1 MKIKPNY
8 SKQHICH
15 FCKKNIADFECGTS
29 THLHYRSG
37 FMSFKLKKATVEVPR
52 CKKCKIKHT
61 ISYLPGAIVALII
74 YAWWIM
80 FGLIGIL
87 KELFVFDFPEAV
99 IVIILIIMLFIV
111 STNLAWLSLL
121 LSHYIFA
128 FVLRVKYNLPFVVDN
143 YEPIRKLKEI
153 GFTHV
158 FISERNNPYTQT
170 TPFTEENFSDRLNS
184 IVEKDNCIVYDGN
197 FVYGD

>member
-8 SKQHICH
+8 SKLHICH

-52 CKKCKIKHT
+52 CKKCKRKHT

-74 YAWWIM
+74 AWAMIKSIVSCWMNDPSID
-80 FGLIGIL
+80 GI
-87 KELFVFDFPEAV
+87 FAT
-99 IVIILIIMLFIV
+99 IIMLMLTAFF
-111 STNLAWLSLL
+111 AWLSLM
-121 LSHYIFA
+121 LSHLIFA
-128 FVLRVKYNLPFVVDN
+128 PVVGVKYNLPAGVDN
-143 YEPIRKLKEI
+143 YEPIRKLREI
-153 GFTHV
+153 GFCRVTDK
-158 FISERNNPYTQT
+158 YTDYPQT

>member
-29 THLHYRSG
+29 THLLYIS
-37 FMSFKLKKATVEVPR
+37 FMSFKFKKATVEVPR

-74 YAWWIM
+74 YAWWISWWIRE
-80 FGLIGIL
+80 FREIPPTCEDLI
-87 KELFVFDFPEAV
+87 E
-99 IVIILIIMLFIV
+99 VIITSSILVFMLATF
-111 STNLAWLSLL
+111 LAWLSLM
-121 LSHYIFA
+121 LSHFIFA
-128 FVLRVKYNLPFVVDN
+128 FIVRVKHNVQVVVDN
-143 YEPIRKLKEI
+143 YEPVRKLKEI

-158 FISERNNPYTQT
+158 LEGRGNPYIQT
-170 TPFTEENFSDRLNS
+170 TPFTDENFSDRLNS

>member
-1 MKIKPNY
+1 MKINPNY

-29 THLHYRSG
+29 THLHYRS

-52 CKKCKIKHT
+52 CKKCKRKHT

-74 YAWWIM
+74 AWAMIKSIVSCWMNDPNPSIGGM
-80 FGLIGIL
+80 FGTIFMLI
-87 KELFVFDFPEAV
+87 
-99 IVIILIIMLFIV
+99 
-111 STNLAWLSLL
+111 LATYFAWISLM
-121 LSHYIFA
+121 LSHLIFA
-128 FVLRVKYNLPFVVDN
+128 FILRVKHNVPVVVDN
-143 YEPIRKLKEI
+143 YEPVRKLKEI

-158 FISERNNPYTQT
+158 FEGKGNPYTQT

>member
-61 ISYLPGAIVALII
+61 ISYLPGAIVALIL
-74 YAWWIM
+74 AWVMIKTIVSCWINNPS
-80 FGLIGIL
+80 IDGIS
-87 KELFVFDFPEAV
+87 AT
-99 IVIILIIMLFIV
+99 IIMPMLATSF
-111 STNLAWLSLL
+111 AWLSLM
-121 LSHYIFA
+121 LSHLIFA
-128 FVLRVKYNLPFVVDN
+128 FIVRVKHNVPVVVDN
-143 YEPIRKLKEI
+143 YEPVRKLKEI

-158 FISERNNPYTQT
+158 FVYERNNPYTQT

-184 IVEKDNCIVYDGN
+184 IVEKDNCIVYDGK

>member
-29 THLHYRSG
+29 THLHCLYRSG
-37 FMSFKLKKATVEVPR
+37 FMSYKFKIATVEVPR

-74 YAWWIM
+74 VWVMI
-80 FGLIGIL
+80 
-87 KELFVFDFPEAV
+87 EL
-99 IVIILIIMLFIV
+99 IV
-111 STNLAWLSLL
+111 SCWMNDHSIDSIDGICGTIVMLISTAFLAWCSFI
-121 LSHYIFA
+121 LSHLIFA
-128 FVLRVKYNLPFVVDN
+128 FIVRVKPNKWPEFIDN
-143 YEPIRKLKEI
+143 YEPIRKLREI
-153 GFTHV
+153 GFNRLEKHTDY
-158 FISERNNPYTQT
+158 PQT
-170 TPFTEENFSDRLNS
+170 TPFTEESFSDRLNS